1 MLSCTL
7 FWDDITKFWD
17 ENVLLFTFLTGKLRK
32 KKSWTNKKFVYLNII
47 TNFRPKITSENII
60 PTTWKGFKCTKKQ
73 SVILVHVGFKKILLH
88 EFFYHFFISFFDSF
102 SWTQV
107 GSPREFTPI
116 FVKKHLTK
124 WIASIQYSGFRS
136 QAVRARFEQHISN
149 NVAHLFILFIFLFF

>member
-1 MLSCTL
+1 M
-7 FWDDITKFWD
+7 
-17 ENVLLFTFLTGKLRK
+17 NNLLTYCGL
-32 KKSWTNKKFVYLNII
+32 VDA
-47 TNFRPKITSENII
+47 KIRAFDKDL
-60 PTTWKGFKCTKKQ
+60 P
-73 SVILVHVGFKKILLH
+73 VHVGLKKILLQ
-88 EFFYHFFISFFDSF
+88 EIFYHFFISFFDSF

-149 NVAHLFILFIFLFF
+149 NVAHLFYFILFYFFIILFSFFLELKTV